1 MKLWLSSS
9 LVTNLG
15 AGRAELLK
23 NKAIFSNFILPS
35 ADALFQKLKSC
46 SAFTLDELQASVSPA
61 GRLFYTWL
69 YPSEVISLGWHEE
82 TPKPVDSYAFQEL
95 QRSEI
100 KKNKKKKTQKIDVG
114 SAGDDRWPRW
124 AFKLSAVQYVHLE
137 MYQMITTSLLPRTYS
152 EKAIFNRLVYTVSQN
167 CIKRQSIWAISRK
180 KKKRKSNVLPQEYSM

>member
-46 SAFTLDELQASVSPA
+46 SAFTLDELQFQASVSLA

-82 TPKPVDSYAFQEL
+82 TPKSVDSYAFQEL

-100 KKNKKKKTQKIDVG
+100 KRNKKKKPRKLMWGQQEMT
-114 SAGDDRWPRW
+114 DD
-124 AFKLSAVQYVHLE
+124 LHG
-137 MYQMITTSLLPRTYS
+137 LL
-152 EKAIFNRLVYTVSQN
+152 N
-167 CIKRQSIWAISRK
+167 
-180 KKKRKSNVLPQEYSM
+180 